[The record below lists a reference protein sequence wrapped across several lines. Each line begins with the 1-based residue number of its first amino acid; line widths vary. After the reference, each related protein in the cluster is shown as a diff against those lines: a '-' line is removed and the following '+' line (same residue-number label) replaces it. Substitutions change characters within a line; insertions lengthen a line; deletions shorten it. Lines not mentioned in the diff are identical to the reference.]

1 MTRTLHDSFAK
12 DCMKELL
19 SDFGDVETEK
29 QITGEVREIDLFF
42 QPHPTALEDL
52 KALGLLGRMVSRPAI
67 LEPFRNAVPQWDICN
82 CREKRFRL
90 EAEFRRQ
97 ANQKAQKRSNSE
109 QKILTKFERPFVW
122 ILTPTFSQKQ
132 QDDFLVRQKKQWGQG
147 IYFLAEPDLTAV
159 VAIHHLPKTLDTL
172 FLRLLGREQVQAD
185 AVKELLALPPQH
197 PYRQETLRHISVL
210 QINLQL
216 RQNKTKDS
224 REVIMNL
231 APAYDKWLEETLDHG
246 RGQGRQEIQVSIARR
261 LLQRDRPL
269 EEIAQDTGLSIE
281 VLEAL
286 RSNESPIVNEIAS
299 H

>member
-42 QPHPTALEDL
+42 QPYPTALEDL
-52 KALGLLGRMVSRPAI
+52 TALGLLGRMVSRPAI
-67 LEPFRNAVPQWDICN
+67 LEPFRNAVPRWDVCN

-109 QKILTKFERPFVW
+109 QERLTKFERPFVW

-172 FLRLLGREQVQAD
+172 FLRLLGRDQVQAD

-224 REVIMNL
+224 Q
-231 APAYDKWLEETLDHG
+231 
-246 RGQGRQEIQVSIARR
+246 RGHHEFS
-261 LLQRDRPL
+261 
-269 EEIAQDTGLSIE
+269 SS
-281 VLEAL
+281 L
-286 RSNESPIVNEIAS
+286 R
-299 H
+299 

>member
-12 DCMKELL
+12 ECIKELL
-19 SDFGDVETEK
+19 SDFGEVETEK
-29 QITGEVREIDLFF
+29 QIASEVREIDLFF
-42 QPHPTALEDL
+42 QPNPAALDNL
-52 KALGLLGRMVSRPAI
+52 KALGLLGRMVSKPAI
-67 LEPFRNAVPQWDICN
+67 LEPFRNAVPEWEICN

-97 ANQKAQKRSNSE
+97 ANQKAQKRSDSE
-109 QKILTKFERPFVW
+109 QKQVTKFDRPFVW

-132 QDDFLVRQKKQWGQG
+132 QDNFLVRQKKQWGQG

-185 AVKELLALPPQH
+185 AVNELIALPPEH

-210 QINLQL
+210 QIHLQL
-216 RQNKTKDS
+216 RQNKTKDL

-231 APAYDKWLEETLDHG
+231 APAYDQWLQNTLA
-246 RGQGRQEIQVSIARR
+246 QGHKEGLVTVARR

-281 VLEAL
+281 LLEAL
-286 RSNESPIVNEIAS
+286 KSDQNPIVNAAK
-299 H
+299 